1 MVEWEGQSEEA
12 SEKEEEDE
20 DTEGN
25 DEDTEMGTSSKRAKT
40 GDWIGCSGAGS
51 VANA

>member
-1 MVEWEGQSEEA
+1 MVEWEGQSEEE

-40 GDWIGCSGAGS
+40 GDETGCSGTGS